1 MSEEELNLEV
11 SMVDTLEKADIKGE
25 LLELA
30 DAGIHEL
37 VKMEGALSEI
47 PYIRGLYSAYKVVG
61 AFRDTQLIKKILH
74 FLRESNKI
82 PEKDRSNMWWD
93 LQNNNEQR
101 IKVGEHIIALL
112 DKSENVEK
120 ADYLGRLFK
129 YYTLGKI
136 DSSEFLRMS
145 MIVTNLISYDLKQLP
160 SYITEQQGKYYSAA
174 LHSMGLLVRTSG
186 FENRGKDVEDDGYEI
201 SGIGKKLVALLEFE
215 YPN

>member
-1 MSEEELNLEV
+1 MADEEINLEV
-11 SMVDTLEKADIKGE
+11 SMIETLEKADISDE

-30 DAGIHEL
+30 DAGVQQL

-47 PYIRGLYSAYKVVG
+47 PYIRGLYSTYKAMG

-82 PEKDRSNMWWD
+82 SDTDRANMWWD
-93 LQNNNEQR
+93 LQNDNEQR
-101 IKVGEHIIALL
+101 IRVGEHIIALL

-136 DSSEFLRMS
+136 NSSEFLRMS
-145 MIVTNLISYDLKQLP
+145 MVVTNLISHDLKQLP
-160 SYITEQQGKYYSAA
+160 SYIAEQQGKYYSPA
-174 LHSMGLLVRTSG
+174 LHSMGLLVRTKG
-186 FENRGKDVEDDGYEI
+186 FDNRGKDVEDDAYEI
-201 SGIGKKLVALLEFE
+201 SALGRKLVELLEFE
-215 YPN
+215 YPK